1 MSKYSNASAAL
12 SGAFARGHVNM
23 LTEYLMI
30 GTVVKSQ
37 GIKGLV
43 KIKPET
49 DDPGRF
55 LALSK
60 MLVLE
65 DGNYRTVAID
75 DVDVREGFVY
85 CTLDHAVSRDAAD
98 LQRGWQL
105 YVSRAD
111 AVVLPED
118 RHFVTDLLGCMVYGK
133 QDEPV
138 GELHEVL
145 QPGAND
151 VYVIKTGS
159 GRILLPALKRVVLS
173 IDTLNKRIIVDTE
186 LFEEV
191 AVIED

>member
-1 MSKYSNASAAL
+1 ML
-12 SGAFARGHVNM
+12 SEH
-23 LTEYLMI
+23 LMI
-30 GTVVKSQ
+30 GTVVKAQ

-55 LALSK
+55 LA
-60 MLVLE
+60 MTTVLVLK
-65 DGNYRTVAID
+65 DGKYGTVTIE

-85 CTLDHAVSRDAAD
+85 CHMDHAASRDAAD

-105 YVSRAD
+105 FVSRED

-118 RHFVTDLLGCMVYGK
+118 RHFVTDLLGCLVYSK
-133 QDEPV
+133 QGEQV
-138 GELHEVL
+138 GELMEVL

-151 VYVIKTGS
+151 VYVINTGS

-173 IDTLNKRIIVDTE
+173 IDILSKRIVVDTS

>member
-1 MSKYSNASAAL
+1 M
-12 SGAFARGHVNM
+12 M
-23 LTEYLMI
+23 TEHLMI
-30 GTVVKSQ
+30 GTVVKAQ

-49 DDPGRF
+49 DNPERF
-55 LALSK
+55 LALTTV
-60 MLVLE
+60 LVLK
-65 DGNYRTVAID
+65 DDNYQTVTID

-85 CTLDHAVSRDAAD
+85 CHMDHATSRDTAD

-105 YVSRAD
+105 FVSRAD

-118 RHFVTDLLGCMVYGK
+118 RHFVTDLLGCRVYSK
-133 QDEPV
+133 QGELV
-138 GELHEVL
+138 GELQEVL

-173 IDTLNKRIIVDTE
+173 IDILSKHIVVDTS

>member
-1 MSKYSNASAAL
+1 
-12 SGAFARGHVNM
+12 M
-23 LTEYLMI
+23 LTEHLMI
-30 GTVVKSQ
+30 GTVVKAQ
-37 GIKGLV
+37 GIKGKV

-49 DDPGRF
+49 DDPERF
-55 LALSK
+55 LALASV
-60 MLVLE
+60 LVLIE
-65 DGNYRTVAID
+65 GKYLSVAID

-85 CTLDHAVSRDAAD
+85 CQLDRANSRNGAD

-105 YVSRAD
+105 FVSRAD

-118 RHFVTDLLGCMVYGK
+118 RHFVTDLLGCQVYSK
-133 QDEPV
+133 QGEVV
-138 GELHEVL
+138 GELQDIL

-173 IDTLNKRIIVDTE
+173 IDIPARRIVVDTA